1 MIDQSTPK
9 GRVLAAALEC
19 AARRSW
25 EEVSLADIAGQAKLP
40 LGEMRDLFSSKSAI
54 IAELLRAIDREVLN
68 RIDKVQDQEKRDLLF
83 DVLMTRL
90 DVLAPY
96 KPALKSM
103 AQAGGA
109 DLALAGP
116 LLASQHW
123 MLQAAGIDTSGPGGA
138 LRVAGLA
145 GIYAS
150 VFRTWLEDDDPGQA
164 RTMAALDRRLRRGE
178 RTLQQVDG
186 VASAV
191 RRFATAAPDFLKRL
205 GEAARKGP
213 AKSAPAS
220 GAEDPKT

>member
-19 AARRSW
+19 AAGRSW
-25 EEVSLADIAGQAKLP
+25 AELSLADIAGQAKVP
-40 LGEMRDLFSSKSAI
+40 LGEMRDLFSSKNAI
-54 IAELLRAIDREVLN
+54 IAELLRAVDREVLN

-83 DVLMTRL
+83 DVLMTRF
-90 DVLAPY
+90 DVLAPH
-96 KPALKSM
+96 KAAIKSM

-109 DLALAGP
+109 ELALAGP

-138 LRVAGLA
+138 MRVAGLA

-178 RTLQQVDG
+178 RTLRQVEG

-191 RRFATAAPDFLKRL
+191 RQFANAAPAFLKRL
-205 GEAARKGP
+205 GEAARQGAAKGEP
-213 AKSAPAS
+213 TAGS
-220 GAEDPKT
+220 EDPKI

>member
-19 AARRSW
+19 AAGRRW
-25 EEVSLADIAGQAKLP
+25 AEVSLADIAGQAKVP

-54 IAELLRAIDREVLN
+54 IAELLRAVDREVLN
-68 RIDKVQDQEKRDLLF
+68 RIDKVQDQGKRDLLF
-83 DVLMTRL
+83 DVLMTRF
-90 DVLAPY
+90 DVLAPH
-96 KPALKSM
+96 KAALKSM

-109 DLALAGP
+109 DLALAAP

-178 RTLQQVDG
+178 RTLRQVDG
-186 VASAV
+186 VASTV
-191 RRFATAAPDFLKRL
+191 RRLATAVPDFLTRL
-205 GEAARKGP
+205 GEAARKGA
-213 AKSAPAS
+213 AKSEPAA
-220 GAEDPKT
+220 GAGDPKT